1 MTFPEANEQADRL
14 NKYPEFTATV
24 VRILPEDVD
33 PIQDGDNGWDV
44 EVQIND

>member
-1 MTFPEANEQADRL
+1 MNFPEANEQADRL
-14 NKYPEFTATV
+14 NKHDELTATV

-33 PIQDGDNGWDV
+33 SIQDGDNGWDV